1 MTSFP
6 SRTFIPLSFLGKSG
20 ECVWKE
26 RGEGEG
32 GERRLVKTQRG
43 GRGKEESQPKKAFL
57 GYEVKNI
64 PKLFASVVRQF
75 GISFS

>member
-1 MTSFP
+1 M
-6 SRTFIPLSFLGKSG
+6 
-20 ECVWKE
+20 CVWKE

-32 GERRLVKTQRG
+32 GERGLVKTQRG
-43 GRGKEESQPKKAFL
+43 GRGKEESQPRKAFL

-64 PKLFASVVRQF
+64 PKFFASVVSQF